1 MAQNERPNLL
11 LGMAHIH
18 VVQVCTED
26 EAVQWRRLWRDV
38 YARQGRGAGL
48 HRYLWHVFSAQRYA
62 ALNGE
67 EADAAYAEHAAPE
80 YVVLANDASAAVVS
94 DTRPKRDQYLDV
106 YVFQPNLA
114 WTMAFTHEDGYLGP
128 YFATHPDYERLQGEN
143 LQRLDKR
150 RQVENAKRRGWA

>member
-106 YVFQPNLA
+106 YVFPPNLA
-114 WTMAFTHEDGYLGP
+114 WTMAFTHEAGWLGP
-128 YFATHPDYERLQGEN
+128 YFARHPNPGELDRANQAAARKTHEARIARE
-143 LQRLDKR
+143 K
-150 RQVENAKRRGWA
+150 GWA